1 MPRPPRHTSVC
12 IRVDAA
18 EKALIDR
25 AAEVLRTS
33 VSAFVVEAS
42 VQRARAVLT
51 DRTRFSLSARQLRAF
66 MDALDAPLPNPDAL
80 KTLLNH
86 EPPWEQG

>member
-1 MPRPPRHTSVC
+1 MPQPPRHTRVSF
-12 IRVDAA
+12 RVDAA
-18 EKALIDR
+18 EKALICR

-42 VQRARAVLT
+42 VQRAQALLT
-51 DRTRFSLSARQLRAF
+51 DRTRFSLSARQMKAF
-66 MDALDAPLPNPDAL
+66 MDALDAPPSNPDAL

-86 EPPWEQG
+86 EAPWERG

>member
-1 MPRPPRHTSVC
+1 MPKPPRRTRVS

-18 EKALIDR
+18 EKALIGH
-25 AAEVLRTS
+25 AAEVAKTS

-42 VQRARAVLT
+42 VQRAQAVLT
-51 DRTRFSLSARQLRAF
+51 DRTRFSLSARQMKAF
-66 MDALDAPLPNPDAL
+66 MDALDAPLPNSEAL

-86 EPPWEQG
+86 RPPWERR

>member
-1 MPRPPRHTSVC
+1 VPKPPRHTRLSF
-12 IRVDAA
+12 RVDPA
-18 EKALIDR
+18 EKALIGR
-25 AAEVLRTS
+25 AAELLRTS

-42 VQRARAVLT
+42 VQRAQALLT
-51 DRTRFSLSARQLRAF
+51 DRTRFSLSALQLEAF

-86 EPPWEQG
+86 EAPWERG